1 LEGIINVLKPPGMT
15 SSDVVV
21 WMRRV
26 LKTKKIGHTGTLDL
40 GVAGVLPLCVGKGTR
55 LAEYITEQGKAYLAE
70 ITFGVTTDTQDAFG
84 KEIYQTKPDLKQSDL
99 ERVMPNFLGKLLQK
113 PPMYSAV
120 RKEGKHLYEYARQ
133 GLSIE
138 RTLREVFIYNL
149 KLIKWYQ
156 GEFPRA
162 ILSIECSKGTYIRTI
177 SHDLGQALGC
187 GAHMSNLLRIRSGPF
202 KIQESWTL
210 EEIEEAVRKSTYA
223 FLLPLTAG
231 IDLPRVFLSKSR
243 ANAFRHGLSTE
254 REQIAKFDVRG
265 ATFEDCG
272 VQFEPEPSVQT
283 SDPEPYTL
291 PLTCENDSA
300 QFDTKSSV
308 RTTNHE
314 SQTSNLVQ
322 VIEDGELIGIG
333 VWRGEGLFPHKVFG

>member
-1 LEGIINVLKPPGMT
+1 MEGIINVLKPPGMT

-26 LKTKKIGHTGTLDL
+26 LKTKKIGHTGTLDP

-70 ITFGVTTDTQDAFG
+70 VTLGVTTDTQDAFG
-84 KEIYQTKPDLKQSDL
+84 TVTQVTSTDLRQSDL
-99 ERVMPNFLGKLLQK
+99 ERVLPSFMGKISQT

-133 GLSIE
+133 GLTIE
-138 RTLREVFIYNL
+138 RAPREVSIY
-149 KLIKWYQ
+149 KLILEKWYE

-162 ILSIECSKGTYIRTI
+162 ILRIECSKGTYIRTI

-187 GAHMSNLLRIRSGPF
+187 GAHMSSLLRVRSGPF
-202 KIQESWTL
+202 RIQESWTL
-210 EEIEEAVRKSTYA
+210 EEIEEAVSKSTYP

-231 IDLPRVFLSKSR
+231 IDLPQVSLSVER
-243 ANAFRHGLSTE
+243 AKAFRHGLSTR
-254 REQIAKFDVRG
+254 RELVHTHTKG
-265 ATFEDCG
+265 T
-272 VQFEPEPSVQT
+272 
-283 SDPEPYTL
+283 EPY
-291 PLTCENDSA
+291 
-300 QFDTKSSV
+300 
-308 RTTNHE
+308 
-314 SQTSNLVQ
+314 VQ

-333 VWRGEGLFPHKVFG
+333 VWRGEDLFPHKVFG

>member
-1 LEGIINVLKPPGMT
+1 MEGIINVLKPPGMT

-26 LKTKKIGHTGTLDL
+26 LKTKKIGHTGTLDP

-70 ITFGVTTDTQDAFG
+70 VTFGVTTDTQDAFG
-84 KEIYQTKPDLKQSDL
+84 KEVHQTKPDLKQSDL
-99 ERVMPNFLGKLLQK
+99 ERVIPNFLGKLSQT

-138 RTLREVFIYNL
+138 RTPREVFIYNL
-149 KLIKWYQ
+149 KLVKWYE

-162 ILSIECSKGTYIRTI
+162 ILDIECSKGTYIRTI

-187 GAHMSNLLRIRSGPF
+187 GAHMSNLLRVRSGPF

-210 EEIEEAVRKSTYA
+210 EEIEEAVRESNYA

-231 IDLPRVFLSKSR
+231 IDLPRVNLSAAR
-243 ANAFRHGLSTE
+243 ANAFRHGLPTDSL
-254 REQIAKFDVRG
+254 FVDRG
-265 ATFEDCG
+265 SWFEDPRLS
-272 VQFEPEPSVQT
+272 FK
-283 SDPEPYTL
+283 DR
-291 PLTCENDSA
+291 SA
-300 QFDTKSSV
+300 QSETKSGV
-308 RTTNHE
+308 RTSNIE
-314 SQTSNLVQ
+314 DRTSNYVQ

>member
-1 LEGIINVLKPPGMT
+1 MEGIINILKPPGMT

-21 WMRRV
+21 WMRKV
-26 LKTKKIGHTGTLDL
+26 LKIKKIGHTGTLDP

-70 ITFGVTTDTQDAFG
+70 VTFGIMTDTQDAFG
-84 KEIYQTKPDLKQSDL
+84 KETQVTSADLRQSDL
-99 ERVMPNFLGKLLQK
+99 ERILSSFMGKISQI

-133 GLSIE
+133 GIVIE
-138 RTLREVFIYNL
+138 RTPREVSIYKL
-149 KLIKWYQ
+149 KLEKWYD

-162 ILSIECSKGTYIRTI
+162 ILYIECSKGTYIRTL

-187 GAHMSNLLRIRSGPF
+187 GAHMSNLLRVRSGPF

-210 EEIEEAVRKSTYA
+210 EEIEEAVRESTYP

-231 IDLPRVFLSKSR
+231 IDLPKVFLPAVR
-243 ANAFRHGLSTE
+243 ANAFRHGLPTK
-254 REQIAKFDVRG
+254 RELVKA
-265 ATFEDCG
+265 
-272 VQFEPEPSVQT
+272 
-283 SDPEPYTL
+283 
-291 PLTCENDSA
+291 PLTEGNGSY
-300 QFDTKSSV
+300 
-308 RTTNHE
+308 
-314 SQTSNLVQ
+314 VQ

-333 VWRGEGLFPHKVFG
+333 VWREDSLFPHKVFG

>member
-1 LEGIINVLKPPGMT
+1 MEGIINVLKPPGMT

-26 LKTKKIGHTGTLDL
+26 LKTKKIGHTGTLDP

-70 ITFGVTTDTQDAFG
+70 VTFGVTTDTQDAFG
-84 KEIYQTKPDLKQSDL
+84 KEVDQIKPDLNQSDL
-99 ERVMPNFLGKLLQK
+99 ERVIPNFLGKISQL

-133 GLSIE
+133 GVTIE
-138 RTLREVFIYNL
+138 RTPREVFIYSL
-149 KLIKWYQ
+149 KLVNWYE

-162 ILSIECSKGTYIRTI
+162 VLDIECSKGTYIRTI
-177 SHDLGQALGC
+177 CHDLGQVLSC

-210 EEIEEAVRKSTYA
+210 EEIQEAVSKSNYA

-231 IDLPRVFLSKSR
+231 IDLPRVFLSAAR
-243 ANAFRHGLSTE
+243 AKAFRHGLPTK
-254 REQIAKFDVRG
+254 RELVHTPTDSGFDVRG
-265 ATFEDCG
+265 SLFETKSN
-272 VQFEPEPSVQT
+272 VRTSNFEPRM
-283 SDPEPYTL
+283 
-291 PLTCENDSA
+291 
-300 QFDTKSSV
+300 SSY
-308 RTTNHE
+308 
-314 SQTSNLVQ
+314 VQ
-322 VIEDGELIGIG
+322 VIEDEELIGIG
-333 VWRGEGLFPHKVFG
+333 VWRGEELYPHKVLA